1 MVSKYQNLGKSW
13 KCKRIIVVFMVWG
26 HLGDSCPTRV
36 DWCVLFLKKI
46 FLLNSRVSFA
56 PDAKQSTSFMSLKWR
71 TTDVLRSSLCS
82 PDQMNPLIVN
92 IFGGSQSTRSCLPGV
107 ILAHR
112 RHFFFRSSVAKQIM
126 SKLLIFHNGQLQ
138 QLVREPVLQDK
149 RTEHVKFQVGA
160 TSLLWSVGLGYQI
173 RYTSTFL
180 PDHLGPSNKNTW
192 PS

>member
-56 PDAKQSTSFMSLKWR
+56 PDAKQSTSFMSLKWL
-71 TTDVLRSSLCS
+71 TTDVLRSSLWS

-107 ILAHR
+107 ILTHS
-112 RHFFFRSSVAKQIM
+112 RHFFSGRPWPSRSCPSCWSSTTA
-126 SKLLIFHNGQLQ
+126 SSSN
-138 QLVREPVLQDK
+138 LVGNLSC
-149 RTEHVKFQVGA
+149 RT
-160 TSLLWSVGLGYQI
+160 S
-173 RYTSTFL
+173 
-180 PDHLGPSNKNTW
+180 GPSMSSFRLEQ
-192 PS
+192 PLCFEVLA